1 MAAIVVAVALMSA
14 GLASGGTYLLLLAG
28 GHLDRS
34 QGSTVVAR
42 ATQLQPMTITEASA
56 MTAAVDAVGPAIV
69 TITSVGGTAS
79 SAINSYDLPATGTG
93 SGILWDP
100 RGWVLTNGHV
110 VCGAG
115 ALTIKLADGR
125 EFMGTLYGLDSLT
138 DLAIVKI
145 DGKNLPYARFG
156 DSTTLQPA
164 QLAVAIGS
172 PLGTSTNSVT
182 SGVISAL
189 GRDMLVEDGCNA
201 GQHMA
206 LRNLI
211 ETDATINPGNSGGA
225 LVIAGGEVVGINTA
239 VSTDGQGISFAIPV
253 NIAKPIM
260 QQAIEGKV
268 LSRPWIGVY
277 YTQVTPAL
285 AQKYGLAIDYGILL
299 RPGDPG
305 EPAVIPGGPAEQ
317 AGLEDGDIIAT
328 INDQRIDAQH
338 SLDELLTQYPAEAEL
353 NISVVRNGEAVD
365 LVLTLG
371 TRPALAG

>member
-1 MAAIVVAVALMSA
+1 MAAIVVVVALLSA

-28 GHLDRS
+28 GHLDHA
-34 QGSTVVAR
+34 QGSHER
-42 ATQLQPMTITEASA
+42 GPRNPASA
-56 MTAAVDAVGPAIV
+56 GDDHRGFGHD
-69 TITSVGGTAS
+69 GGRGCGRAGRGDHHLGRRHGRQHTVNA
-79 SAINSYDLPATGTG
+79 YQLPATGTG

-125 EFMGTLYGLDSLT
+125 EFIGSLYGLDSLT

-145 DGKNLPYARFG
+145 DGTNLPYARFG

-172 PLGTSTNSVT
+172 PLGTTTNSVT

-189 GRDMLVEDGCNA
+189 GRDMLVEDGCNV

-225 LVIAGGEVVGINTA
+225 LVISGGEVVGINTA
-239 VSTDGQGISFAIPV
+239 VSTDGQGIGFAIPV

-260 QQAIEGKV
+260 QQAIDGKV

-277 YTQVTPAL
+277 YAQVTPAL
-285 AQKYGLAIDYGILL
+285 AQDVSAGHRLRHPGATGRRGRVGGDTGQPRGAGR
-299 RPGDPG
+299 RPGWRHHR
-305 EPAVIPGGPAEQ
+305 VH
-317 AGLEDGDIIAT
+317 
-328 INDQRIDAQH
+328 QRSAH
-338 SLDELLTQYPAEAEL
+338 
-353 NISVVRNGEAVD
+353 R
-365 LVLTLG
+365 
-371 TRPALAG
+371 RPAPARRHPHPVPRGCGAEHQRGARR